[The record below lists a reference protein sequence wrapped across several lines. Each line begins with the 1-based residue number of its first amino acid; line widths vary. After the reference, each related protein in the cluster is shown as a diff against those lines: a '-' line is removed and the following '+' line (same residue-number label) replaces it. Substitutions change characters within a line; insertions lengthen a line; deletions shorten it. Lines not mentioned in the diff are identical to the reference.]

1 MLYSS
6 EKNEITMVLSGD
18 AMITRP
24 LSVFDEPQF
33 LALSYVFKKADVA
46 FTNLE
51 MLMHDYGISPG
62 IPGGVFAAS
71 DPKNLNE
78 LEWFGVN
85 MVALANNHSW
95 DYSEGGI
102 LNHLANLKKTN
113 LIYSGIGKNLSEAR
127 APGYLDTKAGRV
139 ALISLTTTFPEAGRA
154 VHQRPD
160 AIGRPGVNPLGY
172 EQIHKLPLNKIKE
185 LKTISEKMGYK
196 ENKKGL
202 KKNQIDF
209 LTKTFETSKEYGID
223 IRTNKSDEAEIIT
236 WIKEAKAMSDYVL
249 VSIHCHE
256 DPSGGYSSNGQRE
269 QTPEFLRNFSKKI
282 LDNGADVVAGHG
294 PHVLRGMEI
303 YKNKPI
309 FYSLGNFIFQND
321 TIKWHPH
328 PTYENFGLD
337 HYATPSDFY
346 NARYDGDTKGFPAM
360 QYYWES
366 IVAECV
372 LTPKGAKK
380 INLFPIELGYKLPR
394 SQRGRPVVAREENK
408 QRIINKL
415 AELSSSF
422 GTEIQ
427 YSERGVGEVI
437 LK

>member
-78 LEWFGVN
+78 LEWFGIN

-102 LNHLANLKKTN
+102 LNHLVNLKKTN

-172 EQIHKLPLNKIKE
+172 EQIHKLPLSKIKE
-185 LKTISEKMGYK
+185 LKNISKKIGYE
-196 ENKKGL
+196 ENKKSL

-209 LTKTFETSKEYGID
+209 LTKTFETSKDYGID

-256 DPSGGYSSNGQRE
+256 DPSGGYSSNGMRE
-269 QTPEFLRNFSKKI
+269 QTPEFLREFSKNVIDAIWLYARKMN
-282 LDNGADVVAGHG
+282 LHLFTLADFLTASIPLGFFWG
-294 PHVLRGMEI
+294 RI
-303 YKNKPI
+303 
-309 FYSLGNFIFQND
+309 GNFINGELYGRVTESSIGMYFPNAGDYQLR
-321 TIKWHPH
+321 HPSQL
-328 PTYENFGLD
+328 YEAFFEGIMLFLVINYFNRHNQLGFNSGLYVFG
-337 HYATPSDFY
+337 Y
-346 NARYDGDTKGFPAM
+346 GFFRFFIEFFREPDAHLGF
-360 QYYWES
+360 
-366 IVAECV
+366 IVLSLSMGQLLCIGMM
-372 LTPKGAKK
+372 LGGAF
-380 INLFPIELGYKLPR
+380 IWFTGYKL
-394 SQRGRPVVAREENK
+394 SKEN
-408 QRIINKL
+408 I
-415 AELSSSF
+415 
-422 GTEIQ
+422 
-427 YSERGVGEVI
+427 
-437 LK
+437 

>member
-1 MLYSS
+1 
-6 EKNEITMVLSGD
+6 MVLSGD

-113 LIYSGIGKNLSEAR
+113 LFYSGIGKNLSEAR

-172 EQIHKLPLNKIKE
+172 EQIHKLPLSKIKE
-185 LKTISEKMGYK
+185 LKNISEKMGYK

-236 WIKEAKAMSDYVL
+236 WIKEAKAM
-249 VSIHCHE
+249 
-256 DPSGGYSSNGQRE
+256 
-269 QTPEFLRNFSKKI
+269 
-282 LDNGADVVAGHG
+282 
-294 PHVLRGMEI
+294 
-303 YKNKPI
+303 
-309 FYSLGNFIFQND
+309 
-321 TIKWHPH
+321 
-328 PTYENFGLD
+328 
-337 HYATPSDFY
+337 
-346 NARYDGDTKGFPAM
+346 
-360 QYYWES
+360 
-366 IVAECV
+366 
-372 LTPKGAKK
+372 
-380 INLFPIELGYKLPR
+380 
-394 SQRGRPVVAREENK
+394 
-408 QRIINKL
+408 
-415 AELSSSF
+415 
-422 GTEIQ
+422 
-427 YSERGVGEVI
+427 
-437 LK
+437 

>member
-78 LEWFGVN
+78 LEWFGIN

-102 LNHLANLKKTN
+102 LNHLVNLKKTN

-172 EQIHKLPLNKIKE
+172 EQIHKLPL
-185 LKTISEKMGYK
+185 S
-196 ENKKGL
+196 
-202 KKNQIDF
+202 KNSF
-209 LTKTFETSKEYGID
+209 LYL
-223 IRTNKSDEAEIIT
+223 
-236 WIKEAKAMSDYVL
+236 ML
-249 VSIHCHE
+249 
-256 DPSGGYSSNGQRE
+256 
-269 QTPEFLRNFSKKI
+269 
-282 LDNGADVVAGHG
+282 
-294 PHVLRGMEI
+294 
-303 YKNKPI
+303 
-309 FYSLGNFIFQND
+309 
-321 TIKWHPH
+321 
-328 PTYENFGLD
+328 
-337 HYATPSDFY
+337 
-346 NARYDGDTKGFPAM
+346 
-360 QYYWES
+360 
-366 IVAECV
+366 
-372 LTPKGAKK
+372 
-380 INLFPIELGYKLPR
+380 
-394 SQRGRPVVAREENK
+394 
-408 QRIINKL
+408 
-415 AELSSSF
+415 
-422 GTEIQ
+422 
-427 YSERGVGEVI
+427 
-437 LK
+437 